1 MVRLELPR
9 RPRHPPRRVVR
20 ASRQVRLAKRR
31 QMLRSGWVS
40 LAEGG
45 FLITLARPQ
54 AQSFRKTF
62 EQPQLPSIAAALPDV
77 IVAPRPE
84 RWRSN
89 GVANEL
95 SDAQRQ
101 RIAVIGRGREGGDAT
116 GRRGLDEG
124 IVVQDVEYPS
134 APCVPDIALADGSES
149 RKHPLGLG

>member
-9 RPRHPPRRVVR
+9 RPRHPPRRVAR

-40 LAEGG
+40 LAECG

-54 AQSFRKTF
+54 AQSFREAF
-62 EQPQLPSIAAALPDV
+62 EQPQLLSISSTFPDV

-84 RWRSN
+84 RCSGN
-89 GVANEL
+89 GVAHEL

-101 RIAVIGRGREGGDAT
+101 RIAVIGRR
-116 GRRGLDEG
+116 
-124 IVVQDVEYPS
+124 
-134 APCVPDIALADGSES
+134 
-149 RKHPLGLG
+149 